1 MDVNV
6 RVSKM
11 FILRYAN
18 ISCRLLYEVVTR
30 KLLKYLG
37 CTFTYNVWRVELI
50 VRKYFDHD

>member
-6 RVSKM
+6 RISKI

-18 ISCRLLYEVVTR
+18 ISCPSLYELVTR
-30 KLLKYLG
+30 KLLKCRG
-37 CTFTYNVWRVELI
+37 CTFTYDVWCVDLI

>member
-1 MDVNV
+1 MDVHV
-6 RVSKM
+6 RISKM

-18 ISCRLLYEVVTR
+18 IPCPSLYELVTR

-37 CTFTYNVWRVELI
+37 CTFTYNVWCVDLI